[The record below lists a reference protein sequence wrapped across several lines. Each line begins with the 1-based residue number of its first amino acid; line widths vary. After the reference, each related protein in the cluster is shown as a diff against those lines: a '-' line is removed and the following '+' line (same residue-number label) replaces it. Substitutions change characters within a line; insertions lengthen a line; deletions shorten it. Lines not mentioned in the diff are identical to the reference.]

1 MTKKVVLIVIGAV
14 LLLCGLGCA
23 VPGALLTAVTGSDN
37 TLVSGFHDV
46 GTPTPALV
54 SETARI
60 SDTSPTAGI
69 DVGETTLR
77 VSVRS
82 SDEIFLGVAAASDVD
97 RYLEA
102 VEYDEIRDLEISPY
116 RVDTIRRD
124 GLSVVAPPTEETFWL
139 AEATGTAPNLEWDL
153 QDGDYRFVLMN
164 ADGSPGVQGEA
175 QFGVT
180 VAGLF
185 GIGVGWLMATGLVAV
200 VGLVLLI
207 VGVSTRGRPHVDP
220 APGPPQP

>member
-1 MTKKVVLIVIGAV
+1 MTKKVVLIVLGAV

-23 VPGALLTAVTGSDN
+23 VPAALLTAVTGSDN

-60 SDTSPTAGI
+60 SDASPTAGT
-69 DVGETTLR
+69 DLGDTKLR
-77 VSVRS
+77 VAARS
-82 SDEIFLGVAAASDVD
+82 SNEVFLGVAAASDVD
-97 RYLEA
+97 RYLGG
-102 VEYDEIRDLEISPY
+102 VEHDEIRDLEISPY

-124 GLSVVAPPTEETFWL
+124 GLSVVTPPTEQTFWL
-139 AEATGTAPNLEWDL
+139 TKATGTAPSLEWDI
-153 QDGDYRFVLMN
+153 QDGDYRVVFMN
-164 ADGSPGVQGEA
+164 ADGSPAVQGEV

-185 GIGVGWLMATGLVAV
+185 GIGI
-200 VGLVLLI
+200 VLLI
-207 VGVSTRGRPHVDP
+207 VGISTRARPQAEPV
-220 APGPPQP
+220 PGPPQP